1 MRKINT
7 ADRQTIFEAAKQ
19 NIYTAIN
26 ELNKQKEYNELMDVI
41 LILDKIEQALVSL
54 NEAKKLLWRLK

>member
-1 MRKINT
+1 MKKINT
-7 ADRQTIFEAAKQ
+7 TDRQTIFEYAKE
-19 NIYTAIN
+19 NISIAIN

-54 NEAKKLLWRLK
+54 NEAKKSLSRLT

>member
-1 MRKINT
+1 MKKINT
-7 ADRQTIFEAAKQ
+7 TDRQTIFEYAKQ

-54 NEAKKLLWRLK
+54 NEAKKSLSRLT